1 MITYSTDTRTL
12 KPGEHFVAIRGE
24 RFDGHDFVAE
34 ALDKGAAGLVVE
46 QVPDEVSL
54 PDDLPVT
61 VVEDSEHYLGEQ
73 ARDRLQTLETEVVGI
88 TGSVGKT
95 TTKNAVATVLGQ
107 AMPVVANEGNLNT
120 VLGLALTVLN
130 RLHEPEQ
137 VLVAEMGAYQRGSI
151 RHLCSFFPPTVAVV
165 TVVQPVHL
173 ERMGTLEN
181 IKLAKSELVEAVPED
196 GVACLNWDDARVRWM
211 ADRCAGRVLSYGE
224 HPEADIR
231 PDRITATIPLLGSY
245 VTQTAL
251 AAFSVGHSLGMDAEA
266 INAGLASLTAERGRL
281 RQLPGRSD
289 AMLIDDTYNAALT
302 STLAALEVL
311 RDVEAERR
319 VAFLGDM
326 LELGE
331 EEARSHREVVQFA
344 VEAAGLDLLVL
355 VGERMTGA
363 AQQVGAADRDDVA
376 LYEQSS
382 DVVSEL
388 EAGRLYAPASG
399 DAVLAK
405 GSASTRMER
414 IMAHLLRPDVD
425 PGEVLVRQSPGWQ
438 QIS

>member
-12 KPGEHFVAIRGE
+12 TPGEHFVAIRGE
-24 RFDGHDFVAE
+24 RFDGHDFVEE
-34 ALDKGAAGLVVE
+34 ALEKGAAGLVVE
-46 QVPDEVSL
+46 QVPEDGTV
-54 PDDLPVT
+54 PDDVPVT
-61 VVEDSEHYLGEQ
+61 VVEDSEAYLGEQ
-73 ARDRLQTLETEVVGI
+73 ARERLQALGTEVVGI

-95 TTKNAVATVLGQ
+95 TTKNAVATVLGE
-107 AMPVVANEGNLNT
+107 AMPVVANAGNLNT

-151 RHLCSFFPPTVAVV
+151 ERLCSFFPPTVAVV

-181 IKLAKSELVEAVPED
+181 IKRAKSELVEAVPED

-224 HPEADIR
+224 HPDAEVR
-231 PDRITATIPLLGSY
+231 PDHITATIPLLGSY

-251 AAFSVGHSLGMDAEA
+251 AAFSVGLSLGMDAAA
-266 INAGLASLTAERGRL
+266 INAGLARLTAERGRL
-281 RQLPGRSD
+281 RQLPGRGG
-289 AMLIDDTYNAALT
+289 AALIDDTYNAALA

-311 RDVEAERR
+311 RDAAAERR
-319 VAFLGDM
+319 IAFLGDM
-326 LELGE
+326 LELGT

-344 VEAAGLDLLVL
+344 LEAANLDLLVL
-355 VGERMTGA
+355 VGERMSEA
-363 AQQVGAADRDDVA
+363 ARALKVDGQDAVLLYDASIDVI
-376 LYEQSS
+376 S
-382 DVVSEL
+382 DL
-388 EAGRLYAPASG
+388 EAGRRYVPAPG
-399 DAVLAK
+399 DVVLAK

-414 IMAHLLRPDVD
+414 IMAHLLHPDVD
-425 PGEVLVRQSPGWQ
+425 PRDVLVRQSPGWQ